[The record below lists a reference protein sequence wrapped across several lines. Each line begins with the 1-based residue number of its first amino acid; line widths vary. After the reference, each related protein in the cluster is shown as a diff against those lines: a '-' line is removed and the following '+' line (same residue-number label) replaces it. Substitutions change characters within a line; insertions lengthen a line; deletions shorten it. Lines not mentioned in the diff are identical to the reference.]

1 MNDIIQAN
9 QFDPIQIGNV
19 FAQSGMFPDTRDAAQ
34 CATKLVIGQSLGLTA
49 YDSMAGLH
57 IVKSKVVLAS
67 NTMAA
72 AIKRSGKYDYRA
84 KTTEEACTITFY
96 DVTGEEPHAIGS
108 TTWTMAD
115 AKKAG
120 LGGDN
125 WRKYPKA
132 MLFARCISAGYREH
146 CPDALGAAPVYTEAH
161 GETELG
167 ITVEENNA
175 ELAALP
181 PSSLSTPPAGGASA
195 PSLEVEEKPKPQIVK
210 TAGASSSQ
218 PTKIEFDVSFEA
230 KSGKVYEKHHVH
242 LADGSDVQC
251 FSNAKTT
258 KLVREIEEAMDRGD
272 TIEVT
277 FDETKY
283 GKDLTGYNLLDTQ
296 PEEVLDAPKPEPSEY
311 DDSDLPF

>member
-1 MNDIIQAN
+1 M
-9 QFDPIQIGNV
+9 
-19 FAQSGMFPDTRDAAQ
+19 
-34 CATKLVIGQSLGLTA
+34 
-49 YDSMAGLH
+49 
-57 IVKSKVVLAS
+57 
-67 NTMAA
+67 
-72 AIKRSGKYDYRA
+72 
-84 KTTEEACTITFY
+84 
-96 DVTGEEPHAIGS
+96 
-108 TTWTMAD
+108 
-115 AKKAG
+115 
-120 LGGDN
+120 
-125 WRKYPKA
+125 
-132 MLFARCISAGYREH
+132 
-146 CPDALGAAPVYTEAH
+146 
-161 GETELG
+161 
-167 ITVEENNA
+167 
-175 ELAALP
+175 
-181 PSSLSTPPAGGASA
+181 
-195 PSLEVEEKPKPQIVK
+195 EEKPKPQIVK